1 MVTLM
6 QPINRFLSV
15 NKPKEMTTHLLYLQK
30 LYLCYI
36 IMSFITSYSS
46 VHLTPIENLDV

>member
-15 NKPKEMTTHLLYLQK
+15 NKPKEKAIYLLYLQK
-30 LYLCYI
+30 LYLKDI
-36 IMSFITSYSS
+36 LINVETF
-46 VHLTPIENLDV
+46 